1 MNKVPIRIASVLLL
15 ASLLLTGCWSKRE
28 IESLGFATI
37 VALDKVEE
45 QIELSAQFAITAAL
59 GEGGTEG
66 TGKGGGSEAP
76 VWTVS
81 YKATDLA
88 SAIENMRTFVGK
100 YPFWGHTRVLVIG
113 EELARSGIAP
123 VLDYIM
129 RSRDFRFSTWVMV
142 SEGPAKEL
150 LQVTPKLSKLPA
162 ELVAELNLI
171 ARETSVSAPRT
182 LLDLLQ
188 LLVEEQGSEPIL
200 PMLVKHEAPT
210 QQSKGTEGQGQGQRG
225 QGQGQGQQEQADN
238 NAESLAMVGLAAF
251 QGDKMVG
258 KLDAAESR
266 AVLWLRGESRRGNL
280 VVEVPG
286 RGYFVQ
292 GQIYGRRTL
301 KITQEDGDLKAK
313 ITIYQ
318 DGDLIEH
325 NLDQFEL
332 NEAAIKE
339 LDGLLT
345 ARIQA
350 DVEATLWKIQKE
362 LKTDIIG
369 IGERAYRLYPQLFQ
383 SLNWQE
389 YYPTMPIEVEVHAS
403 FRRTGEMLQSPLTSK
418 YRSR

>member
-1 MNKVPIRIASVLLL
+1 MLLL
-15 ASLLLTGCWSKRE
+15 SCLILTSCWSSRE
-28 IESLGFATI
+28 IESLGFATV

-45 QIELSAQFAITAAL
+45 QIELTTQFAITAAL
-59 GEGGTEG
+59 GGGDMG
-66 TGKGGGSEAP
+66 GGGGGGSEAP

-81 YKATDLA
+81 CKATDLA
-88 SAIENMRTFVGK
+88 SAIERMRTFVGK
-100 YPFWGHTRVLVIG
+100 YPFWAHTRVLVIG

-129 RSRDFRFSTWVMV
+129 RSREFRFSTWVMV
-142 SEGPAKEL
+142 SEGPAKDL
-150 LQVTPKLSKLPA
+150 LEITPKLSKLPA
-162 ELVAELNLI
+162 ELVAELNQI
-171 ARETSVSAPRT
+171 ARENSVSVPRS

-188 LLVEEQGSEPIL
+188 LLVEEQASEPIL
-200 PMLVKHEAPT
+200 PILVKHEAPT
-210 QQSKGTEGQGQGQRG
+210 KAKEAQGQEQPEQQSTSK
-225 QGQGQGQQEQADN
+225 
-238 NAESLAMVGLAAF
+238 AESLAMVGLAAF

-258 KLDAAESR
+258 KLNAVESR
-266 AVLWLRGESRRGNL
+266 GVLWLRGESKRGNL
-280 VVEVPG
+280 IVTVPG
-286 RGYFVQ
+286 QGYVVQ

-301 KITQEDGDLKAK
+301 KITQEAGELKAK

-332 NEAAIKE
+332 NSAAIKE
-339 LDGLLT
+339 LDTLLT

-362 LKTDIIG
+362 LRTDIIG

>member
-1 MNKVPIRIASVLLL
+1 MNKLPISIAIVLLL
-15 ASLLLTGCWSKRE
+15 SSLLLTGCWSKRE
-28 IESLGFATI
+28 IESLGFATV
-37 VALDKVEE
+37 VALDKAEE
-45 QIELSAQFAITAAL
+45 QIELSVQFAITAAL
-59 GEGGTEG
+59 GESGMGGG
-66 TGKGGGSEAP
+66 GGGGSEAP

-81 YKATDLA
+81 YKADDLA
-88 SAIENMRTFVGK
+88 SAIENMRTFIGK
-100 YPFWGHTRVLVIG
+100 YPFWAHTRVLVIG

-142 SEGPAKEL
+142 SEGSAKEL

-188 LLVEEQGSEPIL
+188 QLVEEQASEPIL
-200 PMLVKHEAPT
+200 PLLKARKAPT
-210 QQSKGTEGQGQGQRG
+210 PEQGSPEQDQK
-225 QGQGQGQQEQADN
+225 QGQGQQEQPEKKS
-238 NAESLAMVGLAAF
+238 ESLAMVGLAAF
-251 QGDKMVG
+251 QGDKMIG
-258 KLDAAESR
+258 KLNAVESR
-266 AVLWLRGESRRGNL
+266 GVLWLRGESRRGSL
-280 VVEVPG
+280 VVDVPG
-286 RGYFVQ
+286 QGYVVQ

-301 KITQEDGDLKAK
+301 KITQEAGNLKAK
-313 ITIYQ
+313 ITVYQ

-332 NEAAIKE
+332 SSAAIKE
-339 LDGLLT
+339 LDKLLT

-369 IGERAYRLYPQLFQ
+369 IGERAYRLYPQVFQ

-389 YYPTMPIEVEVHAS
+389 YFPTMPIEVEVHAS

-418 YRSR
+418 FRSR